1 MALDLGL
8 GPEAMSLSRTVAAGL
23 DEGARRSF
31 LADVARRAREQQLTD
46 VAAWAYD
53 ELSEDASTPAERR
66 AFDER
71 LVEVSLAAGD
81 TVAALEAQRRL
92 AESFGRGTVDRRRA
106 TAAVI
111 RLEGASGDPRQ
122 LLGMLADFRSEF
134 PNAPELDDLAAT
146 VASALSARGDSA
158 AARVVLDGIDGPRSS
173 LERGYLLLAEGDVEQ
188 GRSALL
194 LAVTGL
200 TPTEATPVIQ
210 FVGLLGR
217 LSPEGSAALA
227 DAAVVAHR
235 GRGADAAAAL
245 VDTVD
250 GLAESDH
257 APLLAEAARI
267 AERGGAGP
275 AAAEIRR
282 RLVTDFDEAPEA
294 AEASLALAR
303 WEARTSRGVAE
314 AIRLLED
321 LITNRPY
328 AAVVPDARVELE
340 RLRGRGS

>member
-1 MALDLGL
+1 
-8 GPEAMSLSRTVAAGL
+8 
-23 DEGARRSF
+23 
-31 LADVARRAREQQLTD
+31 
-46 VAAWAYD
+46 
-53 ELSEDASTPAERR
+53 
-66 AFDER
+66 
-71 LVEVSLAAGD
+71 
-81 TVAALEAQRRL
+81 
-92 AESFGRGTVDRRRA
+92 
-106 TAAVI
+106 
-111 RLEGASGDPRQ
+111 
-122 LLGMLADFRSEF
+122 
-134 PNAPELDDLAAT
+134 
-146 VASALSARGDSA
+146 
-158 AARVVLDGIDGPRSS
+158 
-173 LERGYLLLAEGDVEQ
+173 
-188 GRSALL
+188 

-227 DAAVVAHR
+227 AAAVVAHR
-235 GRGADAAAAL
+235 GRGAEAAAAL
-245 VDTVD
+245 VDAVD
-250 GLAESDH
+250 GLVESDH
-257 APLLAEAARI
+257 APLLAEAARL
-267 AERGGAGP
+267 AERGGEGP